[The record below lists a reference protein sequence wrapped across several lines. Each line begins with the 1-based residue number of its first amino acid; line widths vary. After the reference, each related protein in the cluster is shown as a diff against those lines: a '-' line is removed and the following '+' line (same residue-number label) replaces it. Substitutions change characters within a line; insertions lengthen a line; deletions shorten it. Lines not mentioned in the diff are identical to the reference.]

1 MTGYNSVIELISSQL
16 EIEQD
21 KISND
26 TTFDE
31 LGADS
36 LDLIDVI
43 ADIEREYDVEISQ
56 AELDRIKTIG
66 DIEKLLCERI

>member
-1 MTGYNSVIELISSQL
+1 MSGYNSVKELISSQL

-21 KISND
+21 KINDD

-43 ADIEREYDVEISQ
+43 ADIEKEYEIEIAQ
-56 AELDRIKTIG
+56 GELESIKTVG
-66 DIEKLLCERI
+66 DIEKLLCDRI